1 MSTHVQMVTMLNSK
15 PKPVKNVT
23 LLVPLV
29 MLVMVIPPVNVVLV
43 TTILIVF
50 TDKLVIPVLTD
61 VSIKK
66 LSVIPMDP

>member
-29 MLVMVIPPVNVVLV
+29 MLVMVILPENVLDV

-50 TDKLVIPVLTD
+50 TDKLVIPLLTD
-61 VSIKK
+61 VSMLK
-66 LSVIPMDP
+66 LSVILMDP